1 MLGCSMVMNEYTS
14 FCMLTSGLVIPGFSE
29 WNFCNV
35 CGSVG
40 NGVGLLIILFNRI
53 NVHQVEFSLIS

>member
-1 MLGCSMVMNEYTS
+1 MFGRSVVMYEYIS
-14 FCMLTSGLVIPGFSE
+14 FCMLTNGLVIPGFFE
-29 WNFCNV
+29 WNFCSV